1 MKKFS
6 LFVFGILLIC
16 LCGCSDP
23 VKEKEKSNAALRAEV
38 AEILETLQIV
48 DKKMLTSVDRGDIV
62 NNDILQ
68 TVEKLKRLR
77 ILTNYIVHAKLNSQV
92 DEEHFPYQQFKKLTE
107 RYPGVVPF
115 YIEDEISGNI
125 YFAPPPEQEFI
136 INKYREWFDRNGGTF
151 DFDASL
157 KSISQ
162 KQ

>member
-1 MKKFS
+1 MKNLS
-6 LFVFGILLIC
+6 LLFFGLLLFC

-23 VKEKEKSNAALRAEV
+23 AEEKIKNNAALRAEV

-48 DKKMLTSVDRGDIV
+48 DKKILTSVDRGDIV

-68 TVEKLKRLR
+68 TVEKIKRLHM
-77 ILTNYIVHAKLNSQV
+77 LTGHIVLAKLNSQV
-92 DEEHFPYQQFKKLTE
+92 DNEHFPYEYFKKLTE

-115 YIEDEISGNI
+115 YMEDEISGNI

-136 INKYREWFDRNGGTF
+136 ISKYREWFDRNGGKF
-151 DFDASL
+151 DFDARL
-157 KSISQ
+157 KAISK